1 MTSKRIEGIPTR
13 LKLSN
18 ARIYYSLQSYLQ
30 ETIYFLD
37 TLNNLCIWFRFL
49 TKYIHYLMY
58 LKIQLSLVNRTR
70 GSIKKKR

>member
-37 TLNNLCIWFRFL
+37 TLNNLCIWFRFD
-49 TKYIHYLMY
+49 
-58 LKIQLSLVNRTR
+58 
-70 GSIKKKR
+70 